1 MKKKSPISLNKIFF
15 SDISLS
21 ASTAQGFLLS
31 DIIFDK
37 RHDFLLEKDFG
48 GIAVKLHIENLRF
61 SASKGVRRKVS
72 AALYDVTDRILLTT
86 QQINVHIPG
95 FKCVEHYFLP
105 FPAAGI
111 EFKSG
116 HAYRLQV
123 RDDNADVLLGEKCF
137 RVYGISQLGDPG
149 HWFKP
154 IAGGL
159 IREGESDMLKSCNIA
174 SEGEQTYHIRFE
186 VSRQLANKLDVLPE
200 LEIRLFYPYKECV
213 KAKFT
218 EPRYAYRSD
227 STYIVEDK
235 IHFSGGYNGIWYAEL
250 LCLEIPIAGFCFSV
264 DEKIAGCWTDANL
277 APVEEY
283 DYSAVCRRY
292 NENFADE
299 SSEDSQEYYDSLKA
313 EDFDG
318 LLDDFIAANTD
329 PEDNDDNADN
339 SENNDNPLYELNDL
353 TGLSSVKEKVM
364 AYNKLM
370 CFAKR
375 RSYYGLETFPTTLH
389 SMFLGSPGTG
399 KTTVAKLMGAML
411 KKTGV
416 LSSGHVVECERSTL
430 IGKYYNSEAEKTLE
444 AIEKAQGGILF
455 IDEAHSLFQP
465 HDPKDPGKFVI
476 EALLTALAD
485 PEKDDWML
493 ILAGYADGMK
503 KLFDL
508 NPGFKSRIPESNI
521 YTFED
526 FSVEQLMEI
535 AERRLE
541 KLEFKLTPEAKEALR
556 LRLAADY
563 ANCDEKFGNARHV
576 MNLIH
581 TEIIPS
587 VAIRVMDAGP
597 TDPDILSTIHPSDIP
612 MPTPKPQPRHA
623 PVGFHFSTAS

>member
-1 MKKKSPISLNKIFF
+1 MKKKSPITLNKIFF

-31 DIIFDK
+31 DIVFDK
-37 RHDFLLEKDFG
+37 RHDFLLEKDFA

-72 AALYDVTDRILLTT
+72 AVLYDVTDRILLST
-86 QQINVHIPG
+86 QQIDVRIPG
-95 FKCVEHYFLP
+95 FKCVEYYFLP

-123 RDDNADVLLGEKCF
+123 RDDNADVLLGEQCF
-137 RVYGISQLGDPG
+137 RVYGISQLGDPE

-154 IAGGL
+154 EAGGL

-174 SEGEQTYHIRFE
+174 SEGEQIYRVRFE
-186 VSRQLANKLDVLPE
+186 VTRQLNNKLDVLPE
-200 LEIRLFYPYKECV
+200 LEIRLYYPYKERV
-213 KAKFT
+213 KAKFA
-218 EPRYAYRSD
+218 EPHYAYRSD
-227 STYIVEDK
+227 FTYIVEHQ

-250 LCLEIPIAGFCFSV
+250 LCLEIPIAGFCFAI
-264 DEKIAGCWTDANL
+264 DEEIKGAWTDVNL

-283 DYSAVCRRY
+283 DYAAVCRRY
-292 NENFADE
+292 NENFADKE
-299 SSEDSQEYYDSLKA
+299 CSDSLA
-313 EDFDG
+313 DEDFDT
-318 LLDDFIAANTD
+318 LLKAFITENTD
-329 PEDNDDNADN
+329 DADDTAENDENDDNADN
-339 SENNDNPLYELNDL
+339 DDHPLSELNDL
-353 TGLSSVKEKVM
+353 TGLGSVKEKIM

-375 RSYYGLETFPTTLH
+375 RSYYGFETFPTPLH

-465 HDPKDPGKFVI
+465 NDPKDPGKFVI

-503 KLFDL
+503 KLFEL
-508 NPGFKSRIPESNI
+508 NPGFKSRIPDSNI

-541 KLEFKLTPEAKEALR
+541 KLEFKLTPEAREALR

-563 ANCDEKFGNARHV
+563 ANRDETFGNARHV

-581 TEIIPS
+581 TEIIPA

-597 TDPDILSTIHPSDIP
+597 TDPDTLSTIHPSDIP
-612 MPTPKPQPRHA
+612 MPTPKPHPRHT
-623 PVGFHFSTAS
+623 PVGFHFSNKCG